1 MKRSCAIQNGS
12 APHLRALPGR
22 TTARLFTFNGTR
34 KKATSDSAYKY
45 EPGGAAPFKTTYNER
60 QVVNAVN
67 NAAHNKSYTQLA
79 YAYKG
84 DIYLVDVLLNKTT
97 RITQTAD
104 YESNPVFVLN
114 GEAIAYQKGDDLL
127 IGRSRQVL
135 RGS

>member
-1 MKRSCAIQNGS
+1 M
-12 APHLRALPGR
+12 PGR
-22 TTARLFTFNGTR
+22 TTTRLFTFNGTQ
-34 KKATSDSAYKY
+34 KATSDSAYKY

-60 QVVNAVN
+60 QVVNAVS

-114 GEAIAYQKGDDLL
+114 GEAIAYQKGDDLFDWE
-127 IGRSRQVL
+127 IKTGITRQL
-135 RGS
+135 TDFEKENKPAKN